1 MSDAVRDVSLNLRR
15 AVTRHFGNRLR
26 SDAKH
31 PALSV
36 KRGRHRLFIICTIP
50 RSKEPRIVQNIRV
63 AVDVG
68 GTFTD
73 ICIMDEATGL
83 IRVEKTASTQD
94 PIDGIMGGVSK
105 AGIDL
110 AEVALFSHGTTV
122 ATNALITRRLPRT
135 AVVSTKGF
143 RDVIEIR
150 RANKEDLWDTYKD
163 VVRPYVPRRDRL
175 TVPERVDAAG
185 RVIEPLDIEAAREVA
200 RILKRRGV
208 AAVAVC
214 FMNAY
219 LNGEN
224 ERAMRDILLESMP
237 EIPVSISS
245 QVLPEIFEH
254 ERFSTTVANAV
265 VSPVVVDY
273 TSRLGERLANEGY
286 TRDLLLLHTGGGVMT
301 PASVKDFAARLAGSG
316 IAAGAIASRTI
327 ASLCGYPNSIGLDM
341 GGTSTD
347 VSLAYEGQSRITKD
361 WYVEFGYPIRF
372 ASIEVLTIGAGGGSL
387 AWTDPAGSLRN
398 GPQSAGAYPGPAC
411 YGNGNAQPTN
421 TDANVTLGRLGT
433 SLAGGKVTLDPA
445 LARQSVEDG
454 VAKPFGLGLHEAA
467 DAILKVANANMSDA
481 VRLISISRGYDP
493 RDFAL
498 VAFGGAGALHGV
510 DVARELAIPV
520 VIVPPNPG
528 VTSAL
533 GCLLVDMQHDFSQ
546 SCMVDAAEADPA
558 DIEAQFAAIE
568 KEALDR
574 LAHEGVAPENIVL
587 QRSIDMMYRGQWRSL
602 AVNAPRPI
610 GAIADLVASF
620 HAEHQREYN
629 FRRDSAPVSFFRLNL
644 KAVGIVPKAEFAVHE
659 PTGVTPEP
667 VARRPVWF
675 DGEAHDTP
683 VFQRGSLPCGF
694 TFRGPAIVEQ
704 IDATTVVPP
713 GAKAEVDKYLN
724 IIISVKE

>member
-1 MSDAVRDVSLNLRR
+1 M
-15 AVTRHFGNRLR
+15 
-26 SDAKH
+26 
-31 PALSV
+31 
-36 KRGRHRLFIICTIP
+36 
-50 RSKEPRIVQNIRV
+50 VQDLRV

-73 ICIMDEATGL
+73 ICIMDETTGL
-83 IRVEKTASTQD
+83 IRIEKTSSTRD
-94 PIDGIMGGVSK
+94 PIEGIMGGVSK

-110 AEVALFSHGTTV
+110 SRVALFSHGTTV

-135 AVVSTKGF
+135 AVVTTKGF

-175 TVPERVDAAG
+175 TVPERVDAG
-185 RVIEPLDIEAAREVA
+185 GKVIEPLDVEAARAVA

-219 LNGEN
+219 LNGAN
-224 ERAMRDILLESMP
+224 ERAMRDILLAEMP
-237 EIPVSISS
+237 DIPVSISS

-265 VSPVVVDY
+265 VSPVVVNY
-273 TSRLGERLANEGY
+273 TSRLGERLAREGY

-316 IAAGAIASRTI
+316 IAAGAIASRYI
-327 ASLCGYPNSIGLDM
+327 AGLCGFPNSIGLDM

-347 VSLAYEGQSRITKD
+347 VSLAYEGHSRVTKD
-361 WYVEFGYPIRF
+361 WHIEFGYPIRF

-398 GPQSAGAYPGPAC
+398 GPQSAGAHPGPAC
-411 YGNGNAQPTN
+411 YGNGNTQPTN

-433 SLAGGKVTLDPA
+433 DLAGGKVKLDPA
-445 LARQSVEDG
+445 LAEQAVEDG

-467 DAILKVANANMSDA
+467 DAIVKVANANMSDA

-546 SCMVDAAEADPA
+546 SCMVDAADADA
-558 DIEAQFAAIE
+558 TEIEAQFAELE
-568 KEALDR
+568 KAALAR
-574 LAHEGVAPENIVL
+574 LIHEGVAQQDIVL

-602 AVNAPRPI
+602 AVNAPQPI
-610 GAIADLVASF
+610 GAIADLVQSF

-644 KAVGIVPKAEFAVHE
+644 KAVGVVPKAEFAVHA
-659 PTGVTPEP
+659 PTGVSPAP
-667 VARRPVWF
+667 VGHRRVWF
-675 DGEAHDTP
+675 EGSGLDTP
-683 VFQRGSLPCGF
+683 VYRRADLPCGF
-694 TFRGPAIVEQ
+694 SFQGPAIIEQ
-704 IDATTVVPP
+704 LDATTVVPP
-713 GAKAEVDKYLN
+713 GASAEVDKYLN
-724 IIISVKE
+724 IIIRVKE